1 MYINIDYYRFG
12 YNGYNINNSNND
24 NKNPVDN
31 KLDNKLDN
39 KEKIQYYR
47 LSPGFKDAHNSYM
60 KYKNRLNHFK

>member
-12 YNGYNINNSNND
+12 YNGYNINNSKSNS
-24 NKNPVDN
+24 NKNSV
-31 KLDNKLDN
+31 DNKLDN

-60 KYKNRLNHFK
+60 EYKNRLNHFK